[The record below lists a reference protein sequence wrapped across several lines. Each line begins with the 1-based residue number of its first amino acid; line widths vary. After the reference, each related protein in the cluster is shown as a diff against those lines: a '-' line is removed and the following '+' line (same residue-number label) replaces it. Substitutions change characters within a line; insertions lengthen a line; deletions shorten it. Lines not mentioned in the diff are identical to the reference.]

1 MKKTPKKM
9 ATPITVRSKKMK
21 TLAAKQK
28 ATKVAKAKVKTKNMK
43 DPSKMSDNK
52 KLALLKSM
60 SINAGRKASKV
71 KKRIAKPTAPSPVK
85 RTGSRY
91 S

>member
-9 ATPITVRSKKMK
+9 ATPITVRSKQMK

-52 KLALLKSM
+52 KLALLSLCQSTRAEKLP
-60 SINAGRKASKV
+60 K
-71 KKRIAKPTAPSPVK
+71 
-85 RTGSRY
+85 
-91 S
+91 